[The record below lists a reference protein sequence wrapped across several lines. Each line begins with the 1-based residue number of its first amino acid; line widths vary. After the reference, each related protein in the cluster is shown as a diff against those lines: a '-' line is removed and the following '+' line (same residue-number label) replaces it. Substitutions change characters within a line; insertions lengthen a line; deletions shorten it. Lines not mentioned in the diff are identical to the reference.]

1 MDATTVVLEVATG
14 AVGLAL
20 AVTRLVTETVDWWSG
35 RRRVA
40 AVEEATTRS
49 GVVGDAGRVRSGAER
64 TGAWEDDGA

>member
-35 RRRVA
+35 RRRSA
-40 AVEEATTRS
+40 AVGEATTRS
-49 GVVGDAGRVRSGAER
+49 GVVGDAGGVRSGAGR